1 MKISY
6 SFLGGYIDEYPM
18 SCGGGDS
25 GKMYTIITQLYER
38 WICRWFIRNLSL
50 TIGWFNYLCRIL

>member
-6 SFLGGYIDEYPM
+6 NFGDILTSNQCLVW
-18 SCGGGDS
+18 GGDS

-38 WICRWFIRNLSL
+38 WICR
-50 TIGWFNYLCRIL
+50 